1 MKALLSPLADQM
13 LADPSAREQLR
24 EFAKSTVASAE
35 HGSAV
40 RVRVTA
46 NGKTVFYEPII
57 VKNAA

>member
-1 MKALLSPLADQM
+1 M

-35 HGSAV
+35 HGSPV